1 MRSALYGGVNS
12 QTKFMNIQKQLDAST
27 SDLWAKFIT
36 RVGPI
41 GDLKKFTG
49 NRNKLLNSYFEQ
61 FGFAGIGDEWQK
73 ITKHNAKDCI
83 RTIASTSL
91 FYGGERMSVDK
102 ASRIA
107 EHFLSKFSS
116 SAKYYTNLKAST
128 WEPELNLED
137 GYSSS
142 WDFDAYI
149 DEDGR
154 GYISCISVI
163 AYDEYAIGMLCKL
176 ESD

>member
-1 MRSALYGGVNS
+1 
-12 QTKFMNIQKQLDAST
+12 MNIDKHLEAST
-27 SDLWAKFIT
+27 KDLWAKFVT
-36 RVGPI
+36 RVEPI
-41 GDLKKFTG
+41 GSFKRFTSD
-49 NRNKLLNSYFEQ
+49 RNTLLNSYFEQ

-73 ITKHNAKDCI
+73 ITKRNAVDCI

-91 FYGGERMSVDK
+91 FYGGERMTKDK

-107 EHFLSKFSS
+107 EYFLSKFDR
-116 SAKYYTNLKAST
+116 SANFFTNLKPET

-137 GYSSS
+137 GYYSA
-142 WDFDAYI
+142 WDIDAYT
-149 DEDGR
+149 DEEGR

-163 AYDEYAIGMLCKL
+163 AYDKHLIGMLCKL